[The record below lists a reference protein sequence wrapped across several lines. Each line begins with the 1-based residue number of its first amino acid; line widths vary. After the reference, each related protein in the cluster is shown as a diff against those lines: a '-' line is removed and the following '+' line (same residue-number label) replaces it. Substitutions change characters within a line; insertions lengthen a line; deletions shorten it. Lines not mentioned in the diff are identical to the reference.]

1 MEILAAKNWPTNGH
15 LIADVA
21 KLGYLKFDW
30 LTLDP
35 TYGQGNWW
43 TVWSPKDLVI
53 HDKYSG
59 PAQDGTD
66 FRNLP
71 HDDGEFK
78 AVAFDPPYKLNGT
91 DQGEGWRYGVARP
104 MDWKAKMQ
112 MIRDGITECE
122 RVLSKWGILLVK
134 CQDQVC
140 SGKVRWQTIDFANH
154 AHAVGLD
161 LVDRFDYFGGYRPQP
176 AGRNQVHARG
186 RGSTLLVF
194 EKVK

>member
-1 MEILAAKNWPTNGH
+1 MEVLAAKNWPTNGH

-21 KLGYLKFDW
+21 ELGYLKAEW

-43 TVWSPKDLVI
+43 TEWSPYDLVI
-53 HDKYSG
+53 HDKFSG
-59 PAQDGTD
+59 PARDGVD
-66 FRNLP
+66 FRNMP

-91 DQGEGWRYGVARP
+91 DQGEGWRYGVSRP

-112 MIRDGITECE
+112 MIREGITECA
-122 RVLSKWGILLVK
+122 RVLAKRGTLLVK

-154 AHAVGLD
+154 AHACGLD

-176 AGRNQVHARG
+176 LGRNQVHARG

-194 EKVK
+194 EKVS